1 MECSLCDNQGWFL
14 SNDVDWNDEIQKCDT
29 CNVFKSDKEAQEF
42 EAQKKMIK
50 LIKKI
55 LGVDVE
61 IESLNTKVNRMEKA
75 LTNLEYKVADLS
87 VICTFLNELRKEE
100 NNENN
105 K

>member
-1 MECSLCDNQGWFL
+1 
-14 SNDVDWNDEIQKCDT
+14 
-29 CNVFKSDKEAQEF
+29 
-42 EAQKKMIK
+42 MIK

-61 IESLNTKVNRMEKA
+61 IESLNNKVNRMGKE
-75 LTNLEYKVADLS
+75 LTDLKYKVADLS

>member
-1 MECSLCDNQGWFL
+1 
-14 SNDVDWNDEIQKCDT
+14 
-29 CNVFKSDKEAQEF
+29 
-42 EAQKKMIK
+42 MIK

-75 LTNLEYKVADLS
+75 LTDLKYKVADLS

>member
-1 MECSLCDNQGWFL
+1 MPTNGR
-14 SNDVDWNDEIQKCDT
+14 NIQ
-29 CNVFKSDKEAQEF
+29 E
-42 EAQKKMIK
+42 MIK

-61 IESLNTKVNRMEKA
+61 IESLNNKVNRITEA
-75 LTNLEYKVADLS
+75 LTDLQYKVADVN
-87 VICTFLNELRKEE
+87 VIVTFLNELRKEE

>member
-1 MECSLCDNQGWFL
+1 
-14 SNDVDWNDEIQKCDT
+14 
-29 CNVFKSDKEAQEF
+29 
-42 EAQKKMIK
+42 MIK

-61 IESLNTKVNRMEKA
+61 IESLNNKVNRITEA
-75 LTNLEYKVADLS
+75 LTDLQYKVADVN
-87 VICTFLNELRKEE
+87 VIVTFLNELRKEE

>member
-1 MECSLCDNQGWFL
+1 
-14 SNDVDWNDEIQKCDT
+14 
-29 CNVFKSDKEAQEF
+29 
-42 EAQKKMIK
+42 MIK

-61 IESLNTKVNRMEKA
+61 IESLNNKVNRITEA
-75 LTNLEYKVADLS
+75 LTDLQYKVADLN
-87 VICTFLNELRKEE
+87 VIVTFLNELRKEE

>member
-1 MECSLCDNQGWFL
+1 
-14 SNDVDWNDEIQKCDT
+14 
-29 CNVFKSDKEAQEF
+29 
-42 EAQKKMIK
+42 MIK

-61 IESLNTKVNRMEKA
+61 IESLNNKVNRMEKA
-75 LTNLEYKVADLS
+75 LTDLEYKVADLS